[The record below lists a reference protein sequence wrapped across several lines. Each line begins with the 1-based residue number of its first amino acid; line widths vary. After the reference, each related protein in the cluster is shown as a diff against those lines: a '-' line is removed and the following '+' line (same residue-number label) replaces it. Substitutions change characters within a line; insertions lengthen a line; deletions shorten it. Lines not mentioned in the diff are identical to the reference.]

1 MKEIIDG
8 ILLTLLISTILLG
21 MVMVWLGVG
30 LGNWVMVL
38 VGVAD
43 VGLVVGSLLILQANK
58 LHE

>member
-8 ILLTLLISTILLG
+8 ILLTLLISTLLLG
-21 MVMVWLGVG
+21 MVMVRLGVG

-43 VGLVVGSLLILQANK
+43 IGLVVGSLLILLANK